1 MVDPSIIVVPCRDA
15 FLWQLLSF
23 TSDQPEVIARVQAVS
38 ARVAEL
44 ELNADAFKAAV
55 EVCVR
60 FFP

>member
-1 MVDPSIIVVPCRDA
+1 MVDPSIIVVPCRGA
-15 FLWQLLSF
+15 FPWQLLSF

-55 EVCVR
+55 EVCVP
-60 FFP
+60 FSP